1 MPNTSHGSLELASVC
16 FLNNALI
23 CLSTVFQLCKHG
35 RLCNMSNRTR
45 DRYFSLYSCLLLYSL
60 FWIPIYWKSAFKILS
75 DDLKVYYCTYRL
87 KLNIKHLLKYELLSY
102 GNYMYSNNKMND
114 CVLRVTY
121 LALQKQALAVVAL
134 EMSAMYLS

>member
-1 MPNTSHGSLELASVC
+1 
-16 FLNNALI
+16 
-23 CLSTVFQLCKHG
+23 
-35 RLCNMSNRTR
+35 MSNRTR

-75 DDLKVYYCTYRL
+75 DDLKIYNRT
-87 KLNIKHLLKYELLSY
+87 
-102 GNYMYSNNKMND
+102 NYMYSNIIMNEF
-114 CVLRVTY
+114 VLRVTY

>member
-75 DDLKVYYCTYRL
+75 DDLKIYNCTFKL
-87 KLNIKHLLKYELLSY
+87 KMKINRS
-102 GNYMYSNNKMND
+102 NYMYSNIIMNEFL
-114 CVLRVTY
+114 LRVTY

>member
-1 MPNTSHGSLELASVC
+1 MTILTTLAFLPSFAFIMCYREKSNKTLGFQVISFFFAINTILPNTSHGSLELASVC

-35 RLCNMSNRTR
+35 RMCNMSNRTR

-75 DDLKVYYCTYRL
+75 DDLKIYYCTFKL
-87 KLNIKHLLKYELLSY
+87 KMKINRSIQ
-102 GNYMYSNNKMND
+102 
-114 CVLRVTY
+114 VL
-121 LALQKQALAVVAL
+121 
-134 EMSAMYLS
+134 

>member
-45 DRYFSLYSCLLLYSL
+45 DRYLSLYSCLLLYSL

-75 DDLKVYYCTYRL
+75 DDLKIYNCTFKLEMNINL
-87 KLNIKHLLKYELLSY
+87 KLWRIKDVFCMPEHVSCSY
-102 GNYMYSNNKMND
+102 QF
-114 CVLRVTY
+114 L
-121 LALQKQALAVVAL
+121 VAYRSL
-134 EMSAMYLS
+134 TTKPHCI